1 MEAKQNHI
9 NIINRKEEGG
19 DGYGV
24 ERSGYTSYGKE
35 IKKKLIDRDMTARQ
49 LADLL
54 GTTPQYLNRIFHGER
69 SGEKYKEAIRKILDI
84 PA

>member
-1 MEAKQNHI
+1 MITNK
-9 NIINRKEEGG
+9 KKGG

-54 GTTPQYLNRIFHGER
+54 GTTPQYLNSIFHGER
-69 SGEKYKEAIRKILDI
+69 SGEKYREAIRKILDI

>member
-1 MEAKQNHI
+1 
-9 NIINRKEEGG
+9 
-19 DGYGV
+19 
-24 ERSGYTSYGKE
+24 
-35 IKKKLIDRDMTARQ
+35 MTARQ

-69 SGEKYKEAIRKILDI
+69 SGEKYREAIRKILDM